1 MGMYDFN
8 TPRYNVDAVIDALR
22 QELRDI
28 VISSESDIEAIKKR
42 IASDE
47 AMLIQLKAAIDGLP
61 DYTAQYEEINSELD
75 EVKRKLEIMY
85 NNPIVL
91 DTVPMEI
98 EYITVGGGE

>member
-1 MGMYDFN
+1 MYDFN

-22 QELRDI
+22 NELRDI
-28 VISSESDIEAIKKR
+28 VVDSETDIAEIKRR
-42 IASDE
+42 IAEDE
-47 AMLIQLKAAIDGLP
+47 KLLVQLKKAVDELP

-91 DTVPMEI
+91 DTIPMEI